1 MSNLYR
7 ANILVLGRTGVGKS
21 SFINY
26 LLSANKADVGVGK
39 PITQDIFNKY
49 DYKDENGMEIHIID
63 TKGIEVKDANEY
75 VPKLVKNIIDNC
87 NSYDPRK
94 WYHTIFYCV
103 SMNNQRFEPFEIKLI
118 NDLSKNINQSIHIVL
133 THFKEED
140 YIKADNM
147 EKYIQEKLDK
157 NTKKNIN
164 FYRVCSVNKKTRKG
178 EIKPY
183 GRELIVNRIFETF
196 LKDVC
201 QKVSKKYAEDSY
213 NIYYKIIDDLEKD
226 TISFLGDNLSIFT
239 ISEIEEKFEKFFE
252 KIEPNLDIELS
263 KLTEKFNK
271 AIVPVQEIY
280 NSYNK
285 ILNKS
290 HSNCIN
296 LENIFDDIN
305 VIKEYEDFDVEEK
318 FNKSNFGKLINELEG
333 FDERNG
339 EILSFECFRLM
350 SKAVKQLFSIK
361 KDVINIFKSVFIDIK
376 NDFNKSYIETTM
388 YNRLCEEIFETEKLN
403 I

>member
-1 MSNLYR
+1 
-7 ANILVLGRTGVGKS
+7 
-21 SFINY
+21 
-26 LLSANKADVGVGK
+26 
-39 PITQDIFNKY
+39 
-49 DYKDENGMEIHIID
+49 
-63 TKGIEVKDANEY
+63 
-75 VPKLVKNIIDNC
+75 
-87 NSYDPRK
+87 
-94 WYHTIFYCV
+94 
-103 SMNNQRFEPFEIKLI
+103 
-118 NDLSKNINQSIHIVL
+118 
-133 THFKEED
+133 
-140 YIKADNM
+140 
-147 EKYIQEKLDK
+147 
-157 NTKKNIN
+157 
-164 FYRVCSVNKKTRKG
+164 
-178 EIKPY
+178 
-183 GRELIVNRIFETF
+183 
-196 LKDVC
+196 
-201 QKVSKKYAEDSY
+201 SY

-296 LENIFDDIN
+296 LENIFNDIN

-339 EILSFECFRLM
+339 EI
-350 SKAVKQLFSIK
+350 
-361 KDVINIFKSVFIDIK
+361 
-376 NDFNKSYIETTM
+376 
-388 YNRLCEEIFETEKLN
+388 
-403 I
+403 